1 LQPRRRRVP
10 RLQLPP
16 AQKAARPPLQLLRRR
31 RAEAVHVAAQHAEQR
46 VGAYARRC
54 SAAAPPSGATGTAVA
69 AAATAAVPAA
79 AACRLDWRR
88 QHGQGEGAPLVV
100 ADVKHGKAQ
109 GDQLGPTQRIDSC
122 GRRGSRSRG
131 RGCCGGDNGGG
142 ASGGHGKR
150 RRPRLGLVAVF
161 GVRRGLVFGAAGVP
175 RFAHGGRGHGAL
187 NAHY

>member
-1 LQPRRRRVP
+1 
-10 RLQLPP
+10 LQLPP

-31 RAEAVHVAAQHAEQR
+31 RAEAVHVGAQHAEQR
-46 VGAYARRC
+46 VGADARRC

-88 QHGQGEGAPLVV
+88 QHGQGECAPLVI
-100 ADVKHGKAQ
+100 ADVKHGEAQ
-109 GDQLGPTQRIDSC
+109 GDQLGPTQRIDAC
-122 GRRGSRSRG
+122 GLCGSRSRG
-131 RGCCGGDNGGG
+131 CCGGGNGGG
-142 ASGGHGKR
+142 ASGAHGGKR

-175 RFAHGGRGHGAL
+175 RFAHGGRGHRTL
-187 NAHY
+187 HAHY